1 MNLENKLVCGIM
13 TVMIGREACIDPLF
27 QYFKDVQIPLEFKHL
42 NLYIVKAWN
51 PEFDSLFDKKL
62 KEYKLKEKF
71 NKIKV
76 IEGVFKVNN
85 HYTWEDWE
93 KASRILTP
101 FQKHESTAHNLHTGI
116 EQATQNTD
124 LVHIVDDDTIP
135 PVNTLNDLWNT
146 LTPNDSYGLTSGFYF
161 DKGWVPPDIL
171 SGEQESVRKLVA
183 SIEKDIWR
191 TAVIDD
197 FVNSKPENIGFVG
210 NGCMLTYSSLLKNV
224 LPLADEELNSKEGP
238 DLTISKRIRKQGKKI
253 IMVPTVFCKHLDENG
268 DEVGLPI
275 QHFKNII
282 NEKTSYKT
290 GIISYERK
298 VNYESLASR
307 FDHLIVFIFNDS
319 FYNSKK
325 YFLKQLQMI
334 QKIPNVTV
342 IESSIAEYR
351 DLYKHYKGHTV
362 NMKYRILLEKA
373 HEIIN
378 KTTNYDI
385 TVFKRI
391 DEFYDGSTIYSFNY
405 KNLKNYLIQN

>member
-1 MNLENKLVCGIM
+1 
-13 TVMIGREACIDPLF
+13 
-27 QYFKDVQIPLEFKHL
+27 
-42 NLYIVKAWN
+42 
-51 PEFDSLFDKKL
+51 
-62 KEYKLKEKF
+62 
-71 NKIKV
+71 
-76 IEGVFKVNN
+76 
-85 HYTWEDWE
+85 
-93 KASRILTP
+93 
-101 FQKHESTAHNLHTGI
+101 
-116 EQATQNTD
+116 
-124 LVHIVDDDTIP
+124 
-135 PVNTLNDLWNT
+135 
-146 LTPNDSYGLTSGFYF
+146 
-161 DKGWVPPDIL
+161 
-171 SGEQESVRKLVA
+171 
-183 SIEKDIWR
+183 
-191 TAVIDD
+191 
-197 FVNSKPENIGFVG
+197 
-210 NGCMLTYSSLLKNV
+210 
-224 LPLADEELNSKEGP
+224 
-238 DLTISKRIRKQGKKI
+238 
-253 IMVPTVFCKHLDENG
+253 MVPTVFCKHLDENG